1 MAATEKTTSRRTL
14 TGTVVSSKM
23 DKTVSVKVTRR
34 VKHPRYH
41 KYINRSNVYKAH
53 DEANE
58 YKVDDV
64 VTIKES
70 RPMSRTKRWVVIERA
85 QQ

>member
-14 TGTVVSSKM
+14 TGTVVSTKM

-53 DEANE
+53 DEGNE
-58 YKVDDV
+58 YKVDDI

-70 RPMSRTKRWVVIERA
+70 RPMSRTKRWVVIEHA
-85 QQ
+85 KQ